1 MNKSLR
7 DTLILG
13 FALFAIFFGAGNLIF
28 PPAIGLVSGTNW
40 VNALIGFVLTG
51 IVLPLL
57 GVIAIL
63 NAEGKFEV
71 LTKPISPWFYRFFN
85 AVMMIGIGMC
95 VTIPRMAA
103 TTHELGVKTLFP
115 QVPSFVTILV
125 FFAINFYFA
134 MDRSNVIEK
143 IGKLLTPVLVVILL
157 FIVGKGVFDP
167 IGIPITTS
175 LANPFS
181 NAFISAYQTGD
192 VMTALLCAPI
202 FIAAITG
209 YGYTDA
215 VKMRKMAINATMIAG
230 LGLLIVYG
238 GLLYLGAAGS
248 GMFPRDMENTALVTG
263 LIQIMLGNF
272 GSITLAVAIVLAC
285 LTSAIGVTAV
295 TADFL
300 SKLTYN
306 KVSYRMWA
314 LIICIAGVAVGSLG
328 VDKIIAYT
336 MPLFLALYP
345 VSIVIVFLGVFRK
358 YIPNAGAYKGAVL
371 VTLLISVIETVGT
384 LGVNIR
390 FLHTLIAKLPL
401 SADGFS
407 WLLPAI
413 AGFIGGAIIHRAVLR
428 NRDHENA
435 LNPVRD

>member
-1 MNKSLR
+1 MNKSFR
-7 DTLILG
+7 DTLVLG

-40 VNALIGFVLTG
+40 VTALIGFVLTG
-51 IVLPLL
+51 IALPLL

-71 LTKPISPWFYRFFN
+71 LTRPISPWFYKFFN
-85 AVMMIGIGMC
+85 TVMMVGIGMC

-115 QVPSFVTILV
+115 QVPSFVTILL

-134 MDRSNVIEK
+134 MDRSNVVDK
-143 IGKLLTPVLVVILL
+143 IGKILTPVLVVILL
-157 FIVGKGVFDP
+157 FIVGKGIFDP
-167 IGIPITTS
+167 IGVPITTE

-181 NAFISAYQTGD
+181 NAFINAYQTGD

-202 FIAAITG
+202 FIAAIAG
-209 YGYTDA
+209 YGYTDTR
-215 VKMRKMAINATMIAG
+215 KMRKMAINGTLIAG

-248 GMFPRDMENTALVTG
+248 GMFPSNIENTALVTG

-272 GSITLAVAIVLAC
+272 GSIALAVAIVLAC

-300 SKLTYN
+300 SKLTN
-306 KVSYRMWA
+306 HKVSYRIWA

-328 VDKIIAYT
+328 VDKIINYT

-358 YIPNAGAYKGAVL
+358 YIPNAGAYKGSVL
-371 VTLLISVIETVGT
+371 LTLIVSVIETLKTIG
-384 LGVNIR
+384 LPIS
-390 FLHTLIAKLPL
+390 FLENLIAKLPL

-407 WLLPAI
+407 WLIPAI
-413 AGFIGGAIIHRAVLR
+413 VGFVGGALIHNAMSRKQD
-428 NRDHENA
+428 NENA
-435 LNPVRD
+435 LNPVRE